1 MNGDARAESDAGPTV
16 AGRRLARFDREEDR
30 RRRRSLHRSR
40 MGMSAAHAAVLI
52 MGLLVLAAG
61 LYLLVANGSIFTGP
75 AIALPIIGLILV
87 FLGLADEISRP
98 ECRNFIPACR
108 IGWPSAGRNG
118 RLTGRNCG
126 CFMWR

>member
-1 MNGDARAESDAGPTV
+1 MNGDARAGNNAGAT
-16 AGRRLARFDREEDR
+16 DQ
-30 RRRRSLHRSR
+30 RRSLVRNDREGARRGRRALRRSR

-87 FLGLADEISRP
+87 FLGLAETFVSEGRP
-98 ECRNFIPACR
+98 RR
-108 IGWPSAGRNG
+108 
-118 RLTGRNCG
+118 T
-126 CFMWR
+126 

>member
-1 MNGDARAESDAGPTV
+1 MNGDAGARGNSGPTD
-16 AGRRLARFDREEDR
+16 ARRWLTRNDPTGGRSR
-30 RRRRSLHRSR
+30 RRALRRSR

-87 FLGLADEISRP
+87 FLGLAETFVSDSRA
-98 ECRNFIPACR
+98 RR
-108 IGWPSAGRNG
+108 
-118 RLTGRNCG
+118 T
-126 CFMWR
+126 

>member
-1 MNGDARAESDAGPTV
+1 MNGDARAGGDAGPTE

-40 MGMSAAHAAVLI
+40 RGMSAAHAAVLI

-61 LYLLVANGSIFTGP
+61 LYLLVANGSIFSGP

-87 FLGLADEISRP
+87 FLGLAETFVSDSRA
-98 ECRNFIPACR
+98 RR
-108 IGWPSAGRNG
+108 
-118 RLTGRNCG
+118 T
-126 CFMWR
+126 

>member
-1 MNGDARAESDAGPTV
+1 MNGDARAGSNAGSMDARRWLAKNELGG
-16 AGRRLARFDREEDR
+16 ARSGRRALR
-30 RRRRSLHRSR
+30 RSR

-87 FLGLADEISRP
+87 FLGLAETFVSEGRP
-98 ECRNFIPACR
+98 RR
-108 IGWPSAGRNG
+108 
-118 RLTGRNCG
+118 T
-126 CFMWR
+126 